1 MVAKCYECYWITVLY
16 NFINKDE
23 KIIIG
28 TMQPPA
34 EPAETHPAKHQ
45 AVQLNKG
52 ARGEDEHGDHN
63 GHHQGH

>member
-1 MVAKCYECYWITVLY
+1 
-16 NFINKDE
+16 
-23 KIIIG
+23 
-28 TMQPPA
+28 MQPPA

-63 GHHQGH
+63 GHHQGHWNWEEEKRSEGEV